1 MNALAPLSRFA
12 LAARRA
18 SAPPT
23 CELCAAPLTDA
34 HRHVVDREGR
44 KLLCACPCCALLFTD
59 ATRGKFRTVPE
70 RVRSDPWWAMTEE
83 RWRALGIPVKLA
95 FIVYPSHLKRW
106 VALLPGPAG
115 VTEAE
120 INPAAWA
127 AVLRE
132 SPLAASVER
141 DVEALLVR
149 GQRDGSFECFA
160 APVDVCYELT
170 AVTRSMARGP
180 DGGVDGGVAVDA
192 FFARLSARGAGVELG
207 RHS

>member
-18 SAPPT
+18 AAPPS
-23 CELCAAPLTDA
+23 CELCSAPLSEA
-34 HRHVVDREGR
+34 HRHVVDREAR
-44 KLLCACPCCALLFTD
+44 KLLCACRCCALLFSDT
-59 ATRGKFRTVPE
+59 TRGKFRTVPE
-70 RVRSDPWWAMTEE
+70 RVRIDPWWTMSEE
-83 RWRALGIPVKLA
+83 RWRALGIPVRLA
-95 FIVYPSHLKRW
+95 FIVYPSHLGRW

-132 SPLAASVER
+132 SALAASVER

-149 GQRDGSFECFA
+149 GRRDGRLECFA

-170 AVTRSMARGP
+170 AVTRTASR
-180 DGGVDGGVAVDA
+180 GVDGGDDARVAIEK
-192 FFARLSARGAGVELG
+192 FFARLTSRGSSELG